1 MSSPLWQT
9 SFGRGEKVKQVP
21 QGIPQ
26 QSHLCVGLACA
37 ERVVLSFLRAA
48 VLLRGGLGWGVV
60 GVETPG
66 GQNLSCKF

>member
-37 ERVVLSFLRAA
+37 ERVVLSFLSAA
-48 VLLRGGLGWGVV
+48 V
-60 GVETPG
+60 
-66 GQNLSCKF
+66 